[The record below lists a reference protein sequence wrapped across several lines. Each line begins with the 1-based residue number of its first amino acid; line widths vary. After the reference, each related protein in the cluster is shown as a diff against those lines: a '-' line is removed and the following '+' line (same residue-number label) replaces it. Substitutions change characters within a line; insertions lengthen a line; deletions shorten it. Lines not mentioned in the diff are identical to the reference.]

1 MANPPQSPR
10 TIDRLAGS
18 LIARYI
24 NAAYSSSTPPAL
36 FDEYVAV
43 FRNIHPFIIAMWHG
57 QFMLLP
63 VLARSGIPTRV
74 MLAMHSDAEAM
85 GEALRRFDLDLVR
98 GAGAGLKGK
107 DRGGA
112 HAFRAAAH
120 ALDEGFSLAMTAD
133 VPPGPARRAGH
144 GIVTLAKVTGRP
156 ILPVALASS
165 RYLSLN
171 TWSRMTINLP
181 LSRIGASIGEVIHVP
196 AKASVE
202 ELERYRLRV
211 EQQLNIATFDAYAR
225 AGADPRRATPGAA
238 LSTLG
243 GVEKPGFKLKGYRA
257 LTGAARPIAP
267 AILRLRERRGKED
280 PARRNERFGIA
291 SLARP
296 DMPVLWFHAASVG
309 ETTSILP
316 LIGEMQARRPAH
328 KILLT
333 TGTVTSA
340 RVAATRLGGAV
351 IHQYVPLDASAYVQR
366 FLDHWRPE
374 LAVFT
379 ESEIWPNL
387 ILETANRQIPLA
399 IVNGRV
405 SKTSFRRWR
414 RNASVSRPL
423 FSRFN
428 AVLAQSQAY
437 ALRFAELG
445 AATPIVTG
453 NLKIDVPALPV
464 DAGEVA
470 RLGRDIAG
478 RPVLLATSTHEG
490 EEAMLG
496 EAHRALVAAGV
507 PHPLTIIA
515 PRHPDRAAAI
525 AQTLRATG
533 LTVAMRSLGARPAA
547 GTDVYLADTIG
558 ELGTLYQLAEVAFI
572 GGSLVPH
579 GGQNPIEAIRHGAN
593 VLTGPHWGNFVE
605 SYQALL
611 AANAAIE
618 VTSAVALAAAAKR
631 LLDDANERA
640 AMRARAERAVDK
652 LSGALPK
659 TVEALLR
666 LIPDGRDGAA
676 GAVPLMLPVAER
688 VLRARR

>member
-1 MANPPQSPR
+1 MANTPQSPR
-10 TIDRLAGS
+10 TMDRLAGS

-24 NAAYSSSTPPAL
+24 KTVYASSSPPAL
-36 FDEYVAV
+36 FDEYVTV
-43 FRNIHPFIIAMWHG
+43 FRDIHPFIIAMWHG

-120 ALDEGFSLAMTAD
+120 ALEEGFSLAMTAD

-181 LSRIGASIGEVIHVP
+181 LSRIGASIGEAIHVP
-196 AKASVE
+196 AKASAD
-202 ELERYRLRV
+202 ELERCRLKV
-211 EQQLNIATFDAYAR
+211 EEQLNIATFDAYAR

-257 LTGAARPIAP
+257 LTSAARPIAP
-267 AILRLRERRGKED
+267 AILRLRERRGKAD
-280 PARRNERFGIA
+280 PARRDERFGLA
-291 SLARP
+291 SVPCPA
-296 DMPVLWFHAASVG
+296 MPVLWFHAASVG

-316 LIGEMQARRPAH
+316 LIREIQARRPSH
-328 KILLT
+328 KVLLT

-340 RVAATRLGGAV
+340 RLVATRLGNTV
-351 IHQYVPLDASAYVQR
+351 IHQYVPLDAVAYVRR

-387 ILETANRQIPLA
+387 ILETADRQIPLA
-399 IVNGRV
+399 IVNARI

-414 RNASVSRPL
+414 HNGSVARPL

-428 AVLAQSQAY
+428 VVLAQSQAY

-445 AATPIVTG
+445 AAKPVVTG

-464 DAGEVA
+464 DLDEVE
-470 RLGRDIAG
+470 RLQRDIAG
-478 RPVLLATSTHEG
+478 RSVLLATSTHDG
-490 EEAMLG
+490 EDVLIG
-496 EAHRALVAAGV
+496 EAHRALVAKGLR
-507 PHPLTIIA
+507 HPLTIIA
-515 PRHPDRAAAI
+515 PRHPDRAEAI
-525 AQTLRATG
+525 AHALRAAGMTVG
-533 LTVAMRSLGARPAA
+533 LRSRGARPDAQ
-547 GTDVYLADTIG
+547 TDIYLADTIG
-558 ELGTLYQLAEVAFI
+558 ELGTLYRLAEVAFI

-579 GGQNPIEAIRHGAN
+579 GGQNPIEAIRHEAT

-605 SYQALL
+605 SYQALF

-618 VTSAVALAAAAKR
+618 VRSPEALATAAAK
-631 LLDDANERA
+631 LLNEPQERA
-640 AMRARAERAVDK
+640 AMRVRAEHAIEK

-659 TVEALLR
+659 TVDALMR
-666 LIPDGRDGAA
+666 LIPERDARSGQDDP
-676 GAVPLMLPVAER
+676 AVSLLSEG
-688 VLRARR
+688 ARRAL